1 MPPRFSIWM
10 VLAAVMIGVGAG
22 YLAGRGVLGGP
33 RVTLRDSKLEEVR
46 RELASQFSEAKQAEV
61 LCSFDRAVRQTR

>member
-1 MPPRFSIWM
+1 M

-33 RVTLRDSKLEEVR
+33 RVRLRDSKLEEVR

-61 LCSFDRAVRQTR
+61 LRSFDRAVRQTR

>member
-1 MPPRFSIWM
+1 M
-10 VLAAVMIGVGAG
+10 AACCCDV
-22 YLAGRGVLGGP
+22 RGGGWILGGP

-61 LCSFDRAVRQTR
+61 LRSFDRAVRQAR